1 MKMDNLK
8 AFLENDD
15 GDGLIQEKKNETAAS
30 KKNLSNTIQKN
41 MELAKMWEDAAEYEE
56 ELESFE
62 KELEI
67 LNSNP
72 LKELSTALTQEL
84 PNKERNYA
92 QELKSTL
99 VAIWTYKVETEKTQ
113 PLEQLELM
121 KEVEFSDVIEKLGT
135 TYPDYSGNFEKEIKL
150 ALVKRLEMLIEMK
163 KEHIKEE
170 EDELYIA
177 GLKPSFVKRM
187 YKQLLG
193 QAK

>member
-1 MKMDNLK
+1 MDNLK

>member
-1 MKMDNLK
+1 MDNLK

-15 GDGLIQEKKNETAAS
+15 GDGLIQEKKTETAAS
-30 KKNLSNTIQKN
+30 KKNLSNTMQKN

-62 KELEI
+62 KELVI
-67 LNSNP
+67 INSNP
-72 LKELSTALTQEL
+72 LKDLPVALEQEL
-84 PNKERNYA
+84 PNKERNYG
-92 QELKSTL
+92 QELKSIL
-99 VAIWTYKVETEKTQ
+99 SAIWTYKVETEKTH
-113 PLEQLELM
+113 PIEQLELI
-121 KEVEFSDVIEKLGT
+121 KAVEFCDVVEKLT
-135 TYPDYSGNFEKEIKL
+135 TMNPDYTGDFEKEVKL

-187 YKQLLG
+187 YKQLHGL
-193 QAK
+193 AK